1 MDLKRYKIHYC
12 SKHSIEIEDNNK
24 LPRSLRGASLNLP
37 HSVRSAILK
46 SNTTLI
52 FAKYPGY
59 KSKLDRVAKAGLIK
73 GKNLSILPPIANIP
87 AQVVDTFLAQGTF
100 DYKMGTNPYEI
111 FKDAMFSEYA
121 IKFFVIMYGA
131 PYWDEND
138 YYRFVAMNEYLH
150 SGKGLTIGEFLKL
163 KKELIDE
170 LFSNSSSSYYPHTEQ
185 VMGATSPGRIFA
197 YRKIK
202 SDETLDLFNS
212 ITFEEAKE
220 IVSKRAYNFKI
231 NINYN
236 CYPAWAGESSFTK
249 GLTKTLYEI
258 RDDKSLNI
266 DEIRDSILKSMIKSV
281 DTFGTGNVSY
291 YSMMKDFVSLSGS
304 LFRDRTHIKRKEK
317 FAKSLAEIADKVT
330 PVEILS
336 VLFASVHPRSTF
348 VAAEKSVAF
357 DVLTDAFDKASSRVD
372 FMTFISQLTLDYDNP
387 LPSAADWMA
396 SLESGGEDYSVGP
409 LITMSL
415 IAKEKET
422 SRHFTGQ
429 LKEFRETYSRYAN

>member
-12 SKHSIEIEDNNK
+12 SKYSIEHGHSGNLSPAARRAVVNADIT
-24 LPRSLRGASLNLP
+24 LN
-37 HSVRSAILK
+37 
-46 SNTTLI
+46 

-59 KSKLDRVAKAGLIK
+59 KIKLDKVAKVGAAK
-73 GKNLSILPPIANIP
+73 REHLSLLPPIANIP
-87 AQVVDTFLAQGTF
+87 AQVITGSFIPQYRMDS
-100 DYKMGTNPYEI
+100 NPCAV
-111 FKDAMFSEYA
+111 FKDAMFSECA
-121 IKFFVIMYGA
+121 TRFFNVMRSSS
-131 PYWDEND
+131 YWDENH

-150 SGKGLTIGEFLKL
+150 SGKGLTIGEFLKQ

-170 LFSNSSSSYYPHTEQ
+170 LFSNSSSSYYPHTKKI
-185 VMGATSPGRIFA
+185 MMSTSPGAIFA
-197 YRKIK
+197 YRNIK
-202 SDETLDLFNS
+202 SEEVLDLFNS
-212 ITFEEAKE
+212 ITFEEAKA
-220 IVSKRAYNFKI
+220 IISQGIYKMNSNLNF
-231 NINYN
+231 
-236 CYPAWAGESSFTK
+236 YPTWAGESSFTK
-249 GLTKTLYEI
+249 GLTKALYDV

-291 YSMMKDFVSLSGS
+291 YSMMKDFVHLSGS
-304 LFRDRTHIKRKEK
+304 LFKSKTHIKRKEK
-317 FAKSLAEIADKVT
+317 FAKSLAEIADQVT

-357 DVLTDAFDKASSRVD
+357 DVLTDAFDKASNRVD

-387 LPSAADWMA
+387 LPSANDWKA
-396 SLESGGEDYSVGP
+396 SIESGGEDYSVGP

-422 SRHFTGQ
+422 GRYFTNY
-429 LKEFRETYSRYAN
+429 LKDFRNTYSHYAD